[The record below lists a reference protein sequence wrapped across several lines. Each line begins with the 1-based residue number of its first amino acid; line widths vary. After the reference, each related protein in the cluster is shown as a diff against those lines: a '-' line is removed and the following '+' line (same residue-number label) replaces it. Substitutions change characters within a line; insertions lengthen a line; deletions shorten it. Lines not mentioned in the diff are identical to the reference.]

1 MTGYEKR
8 ETEKEKNTGMRSVY
22 GRKDRRGAAPMLGG
36 ASIIM
41 VFAVLCLTIFA
52 VLTLLTVES
61 EARISASYA
70 VSVDNYYRADTE
82 AAAFTV
88 SMKRLWSASADT
100 ETFVTAARQS
110 GADEITNDGGI
121 VTIRKAFP
129 IDNNQ
134 TLTVVLVSDGD
145 TIRVKNRQTAFTGT
159 WDNTSTTNLWNGIP
173 DT

>member
-36 ASIIM
+36 ASVIM

-61 EARISASYA
+61 ESRISASYA
-70 VSVDNYYRADTE
+70 ASVDNYYRADTE

-88 SMKRLWSASADT
+88 SMKRLWSASKDA
-100 ETFVTAARQS
+100 ETFVTAAQNS
-110 GADEITNDGGI
+110 GADEITNDEGI

-129 IDNNQ
+129 IDENQ
-134 TLTVVLVSDGD
+134 TLMIVLVSDGD
-145 TIRVKNRQTAFTGT
+145 TIRVKNRQTAFTGA
-159 WDNTSTTNLWNGIP
+159 WDPASTPNLWNGIP

>member
-8 ETEKEKNTGMRSVY
+8 ETGKENTAGMRSVY

-36 ASIIM
+36 ASVIM

-52 VLTLLTVES
+52 VLTILTVES
-61 EARISASYA
+61 ESRISASYA
-70 VSVDNYYRADTE
+70 ASVDNYYRADTE

-88 SMKRLWSASADT
+88 SMKRLRSASKDA
-100 ETFVTAARQS
+100 ETFVTAAQNS
-110 GADEITNDGGI
+110 GADEVTNDGST

-134 TLTVVLVSDGD
+134 TLMIVLVSDGD
-145 TIRVKNRQTAFTGT
+145 TIRVKNWQTAFTGT

>member
-8 ETEKEKNTGMRSVY
+8 ETEKEKNTGLRSVY
-22 GRKDRRGAAPMLGG
+22 GRKDRKGAAPMLGG
-36 ASIIM
+36 ASVIM

-70 VSVDNYYRADTE
+70 ASVDNYYRADAE

-88 SMKRLWSASADT
+88 SIKRLRSASKDA

-110 GADEITNDGGI
+110 GADEVTNDGGT
-121 VTIRKAFP
+121 VTVRKAFP

-134 TLTVVLVSDGD
+134 TLMIVLVSDGD
-145 TIRVKNRQTAFTGT
+145 TIRVKNWQTAFTGT